1 MTKTVLTV
9 LGLLVV
15 LAGILG
21 LTSLEWAALETWYAI
36 VMIVVGAIGVI
47 VALSEKTAA

>member
-1 MTKTVLTV
+1 MTKSVLMI

-15 LAGILG
+15 VVGILG
-21 LTSLEWAALETWYAI
+21 LTSIEWAVLETWYAI

-47 VALSEKTAA
+47 VAMSEKPAA

>member
-1 MTKTVLTV
+1 MTKTVLVV

-21 LTSLEWAALETWYAI
+21 LTSLEWATVATWYAI
-36 VMIVVGAIGVI
+36 VLIVVGAIGVI
-47 VALSEKTAA
+47 VALSEKPAA